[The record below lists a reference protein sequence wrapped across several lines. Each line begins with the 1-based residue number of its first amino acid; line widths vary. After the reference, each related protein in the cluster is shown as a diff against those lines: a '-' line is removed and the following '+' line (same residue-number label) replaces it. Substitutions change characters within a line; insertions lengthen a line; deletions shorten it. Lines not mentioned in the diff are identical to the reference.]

1 MNHDI
6 FGRPATRATR
16 ARRCALIAGIFCVAA
31 LGAIPVFPVSPAEA
45 QVVTDERGRT
55 ALTKTDAVLLEAHK
69 ALFPIKI
76 KTEEPGVFVKSVA
89 FFVASDGLA
98 VTQFSPLRG
107 AIGATATIPGET
119 NPVPVELV
127 AAEPDV
133 DLALIRIKAESL
145 NPPRAMKFLAV
156 ADEAPDNGDPLW
168 VLSINRY
175 NRPAIDAG
183 TFEAIISHASL
194 PDDLRAALP
203 TSHFSHWIQ
212 TGIKVSLENSGGP
225 VINGKGQ
232 ILGIATYVWQSTT
245 SGSGPPTRTVS
256 RGGDSRSRTGSVGG
270 SKGLGLS
277 AAHIARIISERPTEP
292 LGFTEAR
299 KRYATMP
306 TIFTRLPRLET
317 TPSSLTNLRN
327 SANTF
332 ATASICPLCKG
343 EGVLEVEK
351 IRNNDPGRSE
361 RAATEGSGTNRTTER
376 TRSTQSNTSEDE
388 DEPETKVC
396 TRCKGNGFSNA
407 EQVLKLGAN
416 IVEALAR
423 TDMTNRESQA
433 GVVYLNIK
441 LNDVLK
447 KNPQRFIEQLNN
459 QARIHLH
466 PLAMRVGT
474 PVIFLGTL
482 DSRAT
487 MPGKNGQLR
496 SATLGDTGPT
506 VFVAEPDLADANPR
520 DIVLIGGILAGYM
533 TNETG
538 SPVPVLQR
546 GFIVGIPE
554 PEETDE
560 NGRPVADGSRSGGS
574 SSSSHSS
581 VNSSDSRERFRAF
594 MEARP
599 RPPHPH
605 RR

>member
-1 MNHDI
+1 MNHD
-6 FGRPATRATR
+6 FLGRPAHRRTL
-16 ARRCALIAGIFCVAA
+16 ARRSILFAAILVAGWFALPID
-31 LGAIPVFPVSPAEA
+31 A
-45 QVVTDERGRT
+45 QVVTDSRGRT

-69 ALFPIKI
+69 ALFSIKI

-175 NRPAIDAG
+175 NRPAVDAG

-245 SGSGPPTRTVS
+245 STGGPPTRTVS
-256 RGGDSRSRTGSVGG
+256 RGGSSSSRSRTGAVGG

-292 LGFTEAR
+292 LGFDEAR

-351 IRNNDPGRSE
+351 IRNNDPGRSD
-361 RAATEGSGTNRTTER
+361 RNATTQGSGSNRVADSNQNQRTN
-376 TRSTQSNTSEDE
+376 QTSEE
-388 DEPETKVC
+388 DEPETKLC

-423 TDMTNRESQA
+423 TDMTNRDSQA

-487 MPGKNGQLR
+487 MPGKHGQLR

-538 SPVPVLQR
+538 EPVPVLQR
-546 GFIVGIPE
+546 GFVVGIPE

-560 NGRPVADGSRSGGS
+560 NGRPVATGSRSGGS
-574 SSSSHSS
+574 SSSSSS
-581 VNSSDSRERFRAF
+581 NSGINSSDPRERFRAF
-594 MEARP
+594 MEARQ
-599 RPPHPH
+599 RMERG